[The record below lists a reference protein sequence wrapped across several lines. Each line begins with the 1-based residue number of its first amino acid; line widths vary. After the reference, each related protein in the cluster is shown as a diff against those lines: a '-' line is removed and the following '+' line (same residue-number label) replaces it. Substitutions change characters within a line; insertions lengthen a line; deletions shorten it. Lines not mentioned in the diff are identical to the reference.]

1 MSSPNISFETIPS
14 SIRKPGAYAELNTK
28 LAVRTLPSN
37 KQRLLLLGQRLANPA
52 VLAGQAVKVF
62 SDAEAAGFFGR
73 GSVLHLMVKAAIA
86 ANRYVEITAVGLDDA
101 GTATAATATITFA
114 GTATTAGVA
123 TARIAGVPIE
133 MGVASQQTA
142 AASATSMAALI
153 NAQTDLPMTAA
164 VAGAVI
170 TLTARNKGTVG
181 NDVAVEVA
189 STAAG
194 LTVSA
199 SQATGGAVDPDIT
212 NVLAG
217 LFAASEEIIVS
228 SLATQASLTILR
240 THIDAR
246 SDSIEKRGAVGI
258 YASRGTLS
266 AATTLAG
273 QLNSGRLVSALLPGT
288 PSPSYQV
295 AAAFASVV
303 AFEEDPAMPLNYLS
317 LPGIVA
323 PNMASRLGRT
333 EQEVCLANGVSPLQV
348 GPGDLVQIVRAVT
361 TYTVN
366 QTGTADIS
374 LLDLTT
380 IRTFDYCRKA
390 WVERIQLRFPRSK
403 KTAEVKKRI
412 RSELLDVAYKLEE
425 LEIIENVDANKEG
438 FIVEDDSQDPNRA
451 NARIPMDVVNGLH
464 VFAAR
469 IDLLL

>member
-1 MSSPNISFETIPS
+1 MSSPNISFDTIPS

-101 GTATAATATITFA
+101 STATAATATITFA

-123 TARIAGVPIE
+123 TARIAGVSIE

-153 NAQTDLPMTAA
+153 NAQTDLPMTAS
-164 VAGAVI
+164 VVGAVI